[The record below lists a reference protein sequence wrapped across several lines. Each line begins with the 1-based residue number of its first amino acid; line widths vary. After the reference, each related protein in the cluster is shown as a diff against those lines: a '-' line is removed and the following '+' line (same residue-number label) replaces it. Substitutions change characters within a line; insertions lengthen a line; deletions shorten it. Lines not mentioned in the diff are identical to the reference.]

1 MSAQS
6 LDLISAVRNER
17 SLPLGITRSRELAGE
32 NPSEQ
37 MEFTFTHQGFLFAV
51 RARSH
56 EQATE
61 MQFRAHLGNL
71 PYTFENPHA
80 RINAFSVVEAAG
92 LALGGRITLTKQQR
106 IMLSELIVIN
116 EPFTPTLLVTKA
128 ASLILRVEPYLDLL
142 SMIITPPIISQP
154 H

>member
-1 MSAQS
+1 MAGQS
-6 LDLISAVRNER
+6 SDFISIIRDSTPR
-17 SLPLGITRSRELAGE
+17 PLGISRSRELAGG
-32 NPSEQ
+32 NPTEQ
-37 MEFTFTHQGFLFAV
+37 MEFTFTHRGFLFAV

-71 PYTFENPHA
+71 PYTYEDPFA

-92 LALGGRITLTKQQR
+92 AALGGRITLTEQQR
-106 IMLSELIVIN
+106 IMLSELIIIN
-116 EPFTPTLLVTKA
+116 EPLTPTLLMTKA
-128 ASLILRVEPYLDLL
+128 TSLILKAEPYLELL
-142 SMIITPPIISQP
+142 SMIITPPIIPQP